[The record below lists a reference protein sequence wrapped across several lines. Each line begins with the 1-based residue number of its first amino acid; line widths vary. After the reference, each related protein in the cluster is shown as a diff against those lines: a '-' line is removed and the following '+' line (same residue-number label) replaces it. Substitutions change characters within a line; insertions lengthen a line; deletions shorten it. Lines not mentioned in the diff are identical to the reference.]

1 MWPYRPARAL
11 GVLTTLITIAHFVVW
26 FGGTIVLLGA
36 PAVKLLD
43 SSQSAHWT
51 FGLPV
56 GVEVRNPEAV
66 LGAGAGG
73 RQIKIT
79 NVRGSLQLAIPAMS
93 WELFAVVWAYLA
105 LTFAL
110 MVLFLH
116 HLRAVLRR
124 TRDGAPFHPDNAGR
138 LRLLGLLLLALAAL
152 QTVGAVLTSLAL
164 QNGLRD
170 SRFRVPTG
178 IQVDETLVVFGL
190 VLLTLAEIFRRGAE
204 LEHEQSLVV

>member
-93 WELFAVVWAYLA
+93 WELFAWCG
-105 LTFAL
+105 
-110 MVLFLH
+110 
-116 HLRAVLRR
+116 R
-124 TRDGAPFHPDNAGR
+124 TW
-138 LRLLGLLLLALAAL
+138 L
-152 QTVGAVLTSLAL
+152 
-164 QNGLRD
+164 
-170 SRFRVPTG
+170 
-178 IQVDETLVVFGL
+178 
-190 VLLTLAEIFRRGAE
+190 
-204 LEHEQSLVV
+204 